1 MFNLLSKREK
11 TTIIWLLF
19 LVFLAFLFYVLVG
32 AKQKRTYVRSMDLL
46 EVKRRQLQEA
56 QKEQKEK
63 QDSWLRWQQTHVD
76 MEELRADYFYSD
88 DQGLELRRDLQKIFD
103 KTGVRVMGLG
113 YEYTDFEGEQIKRAQ
128 VSFDIAVNYF
138 TLKRFIHAVETFPKF
153 LLVEKIDFLDIN
165 PQGGF
170 KIRLTLAAYYES

>member
-1 MFNLLSKREK
+1 MFNLLSKNEK
-11 TTIIWLLF
+11 TAIICLLF
-19 LVFLAFLFYVLVG
+19 LVILAFLFYVLVG
-32 AKQKRTYVRSMDLL
+32 TKQERTYVRAKDLL
-46 EVKRRQLQEA
+46 EVKRTELLKA
-56 QKEQKEK
+56 QQEQKER
-63 QDSWLRWQQTHVD
+63 QGAWLRWQQTHTD
-76 MEELRADYFYSD
+76 MEELRTDYFYSD

-103 KTGVRVMGLG
+103 ETGVRVRGLG

-138 TLKRFIHAVETFPKF
+138 TLKQFIHTVERFPKF
-153 LLVEKIDFLDIN
+153 LLVEKIDFLDID

>member
-1 MFNLLSKREK
+1 MFNLLSRKEK

-32 AKQKRTYVRSMDLL
+32 SKQKRTYVRAMAQL
-46 EVKRRQLQEA
+46 EVKRKELSKVQQE
-56 QKEQKEK
+56 KEEK
-63 QDSWLRWQQTHVD
+63 QGRWLRWQQTHTD
-76 MEELRADYFYSD
+76 MEELRTGYFYSD

-103 KTGVRVMGLG
+103 ETGVRVSGLG
-113 YEYTDFEGEQIKRAQ
+113 YEYAEFEGEQIKRAQ

-138 TLKRFIHAVETFPKF
+138 TLKRFIHAVERFPKF
-153 LLVEKIDFLDIN
+153 LIVEKIDFLDID

-170 KIRLTLAAYYES
+170 KIRLTLAAYRES